1 VENRPV
7 PLPAANPSPLTGG
20 GNNTWLLDGEE
31 PTLIDAGVGAPAH
44 IDAIARALDGRP
56 LARVLVTHGHA
67 DHASGAPV
75 LRGLWPRAE
84 LCKFIVAAPTSGA
97 SIAPADNAADWRA
110 LADGQQIRAGHD
122 TLTIIHTPG
131 HALDHV
137 CFWNAA
143 TGDLFAGDMLVQGTT
158 VMIPAGRGGGL
169 RAYLASLGRLAALSP
184 ARIYPGHGPVIERP
198 AELITQYL
206 EHRRMREAQVRGCLA
221 AGLATHARIED
232 DLLFVALEGPLGPNG
247 GPLAVMREEHAE
259 VEGTLERLTRVD
271 DVQEADA
278 LASHL
283 ASVAR
288 EHFAK
293 EEQVLFPMAEQLLGE
308 QVLRDLGEQ
317 WAAQRRGA

>member
-1 VENRPV
+1 MENRPV
-7 PLPAANPSPLTGG
+7 PIPAANPSPLTGG

-67 DHASGAPV
+67 DHAGGAPV

-97 SIAPADNAADWRA
+97 AIAPAHATDGGADTSADAGADNAADWRA
-110 LADGQQIRAGHD
+110 LADGQQIRAGND
-122 TLTIIHTPG
+122 TLTVIHTPG

-169 RAYLASLGRLAALSP
+169 RAYLASLERLAALSP

-221 AGLATHARIED
+221 AGLIDPAAIVQH
-232 DLLFVALEGPLGPNG
+232 LYPG
-247 GPLAVMREEHAE
+247 LAAS
-259 VEGTLERLTRVD
+259 
-271 DVQEADA
+271 
-278 LASHL
+278 LAS
-283 ASVAR
+283 AAR
-288 EHFAK
+288 ATIEAHIEK
-293 EEQVLFPMAEQLLGE
+293 
-308 QVLRDLGEQ
+308 LREDGL
-317 WAAQRRGA
+317 